1 MKLEDCRKEIDAI
14 DAEIL
19 SLLNRRAE
27 IAGRIG
33 VLKAKGGLPIVDLDR
48 ESEVL
53 RRVSQTNDGILADDA
68 LIKIFRRII
77 QESRQIQIESLSKF
91 LKKGTGIY
99 Q

>member
-19 SLLNRRAE
+19 LLLNKRAE
-27 IAGRIG
+27 AAEKIG
-33 VLKAKGGLPIVDLDR
+33 VLKAKAGLPIVDSDR

-53 RRVSQTNDGILADDA
+53 GRVSQTNGGLLANDA
-68 LIKIFRRII
+68 VIKIFRRII
-77 QESRQIQIESLSKF
+77 QESKQIQIETLSKF

>member
-1 MKLEDCRKEIDAI
+1 MNLEDCRKEIDTI
-14 DAEIL
+14 DAQIL

-27 IAGRIG
+27 VAARIG
-33 VLKAKGGLPIVDLDR
+33 VLKAKAGLPIVDLDR

-53 RRVSQTNDGILADDA
+53 WRVSQTNGGILADDSV
-68 LIKIFRRII
+68 IKIFRRII
-77 QESRQIQIESLSKF
+77 RESRQVQIESLSKF